1 MKHKKIKIIALS
13 LACLMLTQSISIAAN
28 YTKELKDNYENV
40 STGCEA
46 DIVFDTTTGE
56 ILYEKNIHEKLYPA
70 STTKLLT
77 GLLAVLYGDLDD
89 TVTFCEDAVTL
100 EYGASTL
107 DIKEGE
113 KLTVKNCLYGLML
126 KSANEIANQL
136 GYYVEEKSGKN
147 FKEAANDKLTEIGC
161 FESTF
166 TNASGLH
173 KDNHY
178 TTVYDMAL
186 IANAAYKNDAFK
198 EIFTTRKYTI
208 PATNKAESRTVYNT
222 HKMMSE
228 SGDYYLPSVV
238 GGKTGFT
245 DQAMNCLVTFS
256 EDEDSNLNLIA
267 AVFKGDGTEV
277 TCGDTYRLLKYFNK
291 NYSTKSILKKGDI
304 IATVPLINKKGTQIA
319 TVDLT
324 LSEDLVL
331 TLPNNW
337 NNENEELIE
346 DDEDSEDED
355 KEDDDEKEIIED
367 EPELSDE
374 EKAKLE
380 LENNLKILNYESD
393 LFKIETDI
401 PTELTNSVVKDGV
414 VGSIKITNNC
424 DKVKV
429 ISIVATEDKQVT
441 ESYDLTLVYIFLG
454 IIFAIVLTVFIIKF
468 RKLDEEEKEI
478 K

>member
-1 MKHKKIKIIALS
+1 MKFRKLGKVLAAT
-13 LACLMLTQSISIAAN
+13 LACLMLCENITLAAN
-28 YTKELKDNYENV
+28 YTRELKDNFDNID
-40 STGCEA
+40 TGCEA
-46 DIVFDTTTGE
+46 DIVFDTSTGE

-77 GLLAVLYGDLDD
+77 GLLAVLYGDLNDV
-89 TVTFCEDAVTL
+89 VTFCEDAVTL

-107 DIKEGE
+107 DMKEGE
-113 KLTVKNCLYGLML
+113 KLSVKNCLYGLML

-186 IANAAYKNDAFK
+186 IANAAYQNEAFK

-208 PATNKAESRTVYNT
+208 PSTNKADARTVYNT

-228 SGDYYLPSVV
+228 GGDYYLSSVV

-267 AVFKGDGTEV
+267 VTFKGDGTEV

-291 NYSTKSILKKGDI
+291 HYSTKHVLKKGDI
-304 IATVPLINKKGTQIA
+304 IATVPLLNKKGTQISEVNL
-319 TVDLT
+319 TV
-324 LSEDLVL
+324 SEDLVL

-337 NNENEELIE
+337 NGSEEEEIFDEE
-346 DDEDSEDED
+346 DEESDNEDED
-355 KEDDDEKEIIED
+355 ED
-367 EPELSDE
+367 EVEIKKTELSDE

-393 LFKIETDI
+393 LFTIESDI
-401 PTELTNSVVKDGV
+401 PTELNTSVVKGGV

-429 ISIVATEDKQVT
+429 ISIVATEDKQVA
-441 ESYDLTLVYIFLG
+441 ESYDLTIVYIGLGVIFLV
-454 IIFAIVLTVFIIKF
+454 VLTVFIIKF